1 MNTSPSKSNYTSAN
15 FQQIPQV
22 KIRSGLRAGAS
33 LDNCENALDS
43 WKRSYYKWYEVAKY
57 KSV

>member
-1 MNTSPSKSNYTSAN
+1 MKTSESKSTLLPAR
-15 FQQIPQV
+15 FEAVPQV
-22 KIRSGLRAGAS
+22 KIRSGLRGGAN
-33 LDNCENALDS
+33 LEACEKTLAD